1 MEYKAA
7 EQCLLFT
14 GFLTQI
20 TIFIMRIGITCYPVY
35 GGSGVVATE
44 LGRALATRGHEI
56 HFIAY
61 SMPFRLNRVTENIYF
76 HEVSVN
82 RYPLFDFP
90 PYALSLT
97 SKMVDIAKH
106 EKLDLL
112 HVHYAIPHATSAVL
126 ARDILKKQLRSV
138 PVITTLHGTDIT
150 IVGRDAS
157 YNPVVTYSINASDGV
172 TAVSNFLRQ
181 ETYDAFEIE
190 VPIKVIPNFIDT
202 KHFYRL
208 DGENFRQAV
217 CETDQKVVV
226 HVSNFRR
233 VKNVSHVVQVFHRIL
248 QQGLS
253 AKLLLVGDGPDRS
266 NVEQLSRDLG
276 IQQSVRFL
284 GKQDPIQEILSI
296 ADLFLL
302 TSGSE
307 SFGLAPL
314 EAMACN
320 VPVVCSNIGGLPELV
335 EGSHA
340 GYLCP
345 VGDIDAFAKAC
356 MKILTDDSLHARMAK
371 HAREYVVRCYDTPSI
386 ILQYEEYYAEV
397 IAKMEA
403 DSPAGL

>member
-1 MEYKAA
+1 
-7 EQCLLFT
+7 
-14 GFLTQI
+14 
-20 TIFIMRIGITCYPVY
+20 MRIGITCYPVY

-44 LGRALATRGHEI
+44 LGQALAARGHEI

-61 SMPFRLNRVTENIYF
+61 SLPFRLNQVTENIYF

-97 SKMVDIAKH
+97 SKMVDVAKY

-126 ARDILKKQLRSV
+126 ARDILRQQSIQIPIV
-138 PVITTLHGTDIT
+138 TTLHGTDIT
-150 IVGRDAS
+150 IVGQDAS
-157 YNPVVTYSINASDGV
+157 YTPVVTYSINASDGV
-172 TAVSNFLRQ
+172 TAVSNFLRK
-181 ETYDAFEIE
+181 ETYDAFEIKA
-190 VPIKVIPNFIDT
+190 PIQVIPNFIDT
-202 KHFYRL
+202 KNFYRL
-208 DGENFRQAV
+208 EKEHFRGAI
-217 CETDQKVVV
+217 CDADQKVIV

-233 VKNVSHVVQVFHRIL
+233 VKNVSHVVETFHRIL
-248 QQGLS
+248 QVGVS

-276 IQQSVRFL
+276 IQDNVRFL

-296 ADLFLL
+296 SDLFLL

-307 SFGLAPL
+307 AFGLAPL

-320 VPVVCSNIGGLPELV
+320 VPVVCSNIGGLPELI
-335 EGSHA
+335 EGSGA

-345 VGDIDAFAKAC
+345 VGDIDAFATSSIE
-356 MKILTDDSLHARMAK
+356 ILTNRQLHAQMSNQ
-371 HAREYVVRCYDTPSI
+371 AREYVVRNYDTETIVSM
-386 ILQYEEYYAEV
+386 YEDYYEKV
-397 IAKMEA
+397 IDETLSTS
-403 DSPAGL
+403 DS

>member
-1 MEYKAA
+1 M
-7 EQCLLFT
+7 
-14 GFLTQI
+14 LTIVVSRRDHQK
-20 TIFIMRIGITCYPVY
+20 FIMRIGITCYPVY

-61 SMPFRLNRVTENIYF
+61 SLPFRLSEVTENIYF

-97 SKMVDIAKH
+97 SKMVDVAKY
-106 EKLDLL
+106 EALDLL

-126 ARDILKKQLRSV
+126 ARDILEKESRSL
-138 PVITTLHGTDIT
+138 PVVTTLHGTDIT
-150 IVGRDAS
+150 IVGQDAS
-157 YNPVVTYSINASDGV
+157 YSPVVNYSINASDGV

-181 ETYDAFEIE
+181 ETYDAFDIE

-202 KHFYRL
+202 EHFRRL
-208 DGENFRQAV
+208 EKEHFRSAI
-217 CETDQKVVV
+217 CAPGQKVVV

-233 VKNVSHVVQVFHRIL
+233 VKNVSHVVEVFHRIL
-248 QQGLS
+248 QEGIS

-266 NVEQLSRDLG
+266 NVEQLTRDLG
-276 IQQSVRFL
+276 IQRAVRFL
-284 GKQDPIQEILSI
+284 GKQDPVQEILSI

-314 EAMACN
+314 EAMACG
-320 VPVVCSNIGGLPELV
+320 VPVVCSDVGGLPELV
-335 EGSHA
+335 EGSEA
-340 GYLCP
+340 GFLCP
-345 VGDIDAFAKAC
+345 LGDIQAFAKAC
-356 MKILTDDSLHARMAK
+356 IKVLTNDSLHAEMAQ
-371 HAREYVVRCYDTPSI
+371 HAREYAVRHYDTHSI
-386 ILQYEEYYAEV
+386 VAQYEEYYEEIIGRTAAQNPKIIVPE
-397 IAKMEA
+397 
-403 DSPAGL
+403 

>member
-1 MEYKAA
+1 
-7 EQCLLFT
+7 
-14 GFLTQI
+14 
-20 TIFIMRIGITCYPVY
+20 MRIGITCYPVY

-44 LGRALATRGHEI
+44 LGRALANRGHEI

-61 SMPFRLNRVTENIYF
+61 SLPFRLNKVTENIYF

-97 SKMVDIAKH
+97 SKMVDVARY

-126 ARDILKKQLRSV
+126 ARDILKKQSQTI
-138 PVITTLHGTDIT
+138 PVVTTLHGTDIT
-150 IVGRDAS
+150 IVGQDAS
-157 YNPVVTYSINASDGV
+157 YRPVVTYSINASDGV
-172 TAVSNFLRQ
+172 TAVSNFLRK
-181 ETYDAFEIE
+181 ETYDAFDIQ
-190 VPIKVIPNFIDT
+190 VPIEVIPNFIDT

-208 DGENFRQAV
+208 EKDHFRKAL
-217 CETDQKVVV
+217 CETDQKVIV

-233 VKNVSHVVQVFHRIL
+233 IKNVSHVVEVFHRIL
-248 QQGLS
+248 QEGLS
-253 AKLLLVGDGPDRS
+253 ARLLLVGDGPDRS

-276 IQQSVRFL
+276 IQESVRFL

-296 ADLFLL
+296 SDLFLL

-320 VPVVCSNIGGLPELV
+320 VPVVCSDIGGLPELV
-335 EGSHA
+335 DGSGA

-345 VGDIDAFAKAC
+345 VGDIDAFSESC
-356 MKILTDDSLHARMAK
+356 IQILTDHELHARMSQQ
-371 HAREYVVRCYDTPSI
+371 ARKYVVNHYDTHAI
-386 ILQYEEYYAEV
+386 VAQYEAYYEEIIDQV
-397 IAKMEA
+397 QR
-403 DSPAGL
+403 SNPATH

>member
-1 MEYKAA
+1 
-7 EQCLLFT
+7 
-14 GFLTQI
+14 
-20 TIFIMRIGITCYPVY
+20 MRIGITCYPVY

-44 LGRALATRGHEI
+44 LGQALAGRGHEI

-61 SMPFRLNRVTENIYF
+61 SLPFRLSQVTENIYF

-97 SKMVDIAKH
+97 SKMVDVAKY

-126 ARDILKKQLRSV
+126 ARDILKQQSRRIPIV
-138 PVITTLHGTDIT
+138 TTLHGTDIT
-150 IVGRDAS
+150 IVGQDAS
-157 YNPVVTYSINASDGV
+157 YTPVVTYSINASDGV
-172 TAVSNFLRQ
+172 TAVSNFLRK
-181 ETYDAFEIE
+181 ETYDAFEIK
-190 VPIKVIPNFIDT
+190 VPIEVIPNFIDT
-202 KHFYRL
+202 KNFYRL
-208 DGENFRQAV
+208 KKKHFRGAI
-217 CETDQKVVV
+217 CEADQKVIV

-233 VKNVSHVVQVFHRIL
+233 VKNVSHVVKTFHRIL
-248 QQGLS
+248 QAGIP

-276 IQQSVRFL
+276 IQENVRFL

-296 ADLFLL
+296 SDLFLL

-307 SFGLAPL
+307 AFGLAPL

-320 VPVVCSNIGGLPELV
+320 VPVVCSDIGGLPELV
-335 EGSHA
+335 EGSGA

-345 VGDIDAFAKAC
+345 VGNIDAFAESSI
-356 MKILTDDSLHARMAK
+356 KILTDEQLHAQMSEQ
-371 HAREYVVRCYDTPSI
+371 AREYVIRNFDTQTIVSM
-386 ILQYEEYYAEV
+386 YEDYYKKVLAETSSS
-397 IAKMEA
+397 
-403 DSPAGL
+403 DSLLR

>member
-1 MEYKAA
+1 
-7 EQCLLFT
+7 
-14 GFLTQI
+14 
-20 TIFIMRIGITCYPVY
+20 MRIGITCYPVY

-61 SMPFRLNRVTENIYF
+61 SLPFRLSKVTENIYF

-97 SKMVDIAKH
+97 SKMVDVAKY
-106 EKLDLL
+106 EALDLL

-126 ARDILKKQLRSV
+126 ARDILEKESRSL
-138 PVITTLHGTDIT
+138 PVVTTLHGTDIT
-150 IVGRDAS
+150 IVGQDAS
-157 YNPVVTYSINASDGV
+157 YSPVVNYSINASDGV

-181 ETYDAFEIE
+181 ETYDAFDIE

-202 KHFYRL
+202 EHFRRL
-208 DGENFRQAV
+208 EKEHFRSAI
-217 CETDQKVVV
+217 CEPGQKVVV

-233 VKNVSHVVQVFHRIL
+233 VKNVSHVVEVFHQIL
-248 QQGLS
+248 QEGIS

-266 NVEQLSRDLG
+266 NVEQLTRDLE
-276 IQQSVRFL
+276 IQGAVRFL
-284 GKQDPIQEILSI
+284 GKQDPVQEILSI

-314 EAMACN
+314 EAMACG
-320 VPVVCSNIGGLPELV
+320 VPVVCSDVGGLPELV
-335 EGSHA
+335 AGSKA
-340 GYLCP
+340 GFLCP
-345 VGDIDAFAKAC
+345 LGDIHAFAKAC
-356 MKILTDDSLHARMAK
+356 VKVLTDDSLHAEMAQ
-371 HAREYVVRCYDTPSI
+371 HAREYAVCHYDKHAI
-386 ILQYEEYYAEV
+386 VAQYEEYYEEIIGKMTAQKPKI
-397 IAKMEA
+397 IA
-403 DSPAGL
+403 PG

>member
-1 MEYKAA
+1 M
-7 EQCLLFT
+7 
-14 GFLTQI
+14 LTIVVSRRDHQK
-20 TIFIMRIGITCYPVY
+20 FIMRIGITCYPVY

-61 SMPFRLNRVTENIYF
+61 SLPFRLSKVTENIYF

-97 SKMVDIAKH
+97 SKMVDVAKY
-106 EKLDLL
+106 EALDLL

-126 ARDILKKQLRSV
+126 ARDILEKESRSL
-138 PVITTLHGTDIT
+138 PVVTTLHGTDIT
-150 IVGRDAS
+150 IVGQDAS
-157 YNPVVTYSINASDGV
+157 YSPVVNYSINASDGV

-181 ETYDAFEIE
+181 ETYDAFDIE

-202 KHFYRL
+202 EHFRRL
-208 DGENFRQAV
+208 EKEHFRSAI
-217 CETDQKVVV
+217 CAPGQKVVV

-233 VKNVSHVVQVFHRIL
+233 VKNVSHVVEVFHRIL
-248 QQGLS
+248 QEGIS

-266 NVEQLSRDLG
+266 NVEQLTRDLG
-276 IQQSVRFL
+276 IQRAVRFL
-284 GKQDPIQEILSI
+284 GKQDPVQEILSI

-314 EAMACN
+314 EAMACG
-320 VPVVCSNIGGLPELV
+320 VPVVCSDVGGLPELV
-335 EGSHA
+335 EGSEA
-340 GYLCP
+340 GFLCP
-345 VGDIDAFAKAC
+345 LGDIQAFAKAC
-356 MKILTDDSLHARMAK
+356 IKVLTNDSLHAEMAQ
-371 HAREYVVRCYDTPSI
+371 HAREYAVRHYDTHSI
-386 ILQYEEYYAEV
+386 VAQYEEYYEEIIGRTAAQNPKIIVPE
-397 IAKMEA
+397 
-403 DSPAGL
+403 

>member
-1 MEYKAA
+1 
-7 EQCLLFT
+7 
-14 GFLTQI
+14 
-20 TIFIMRIGITCYPVY
+20 MRIGITCYPVY

-44 LGRALATRGHEI
+44 LGRALANQGHEI

-61 SMPFRLNRVTENIYF
+61 SLPFRLSKVTENIYF

-97 SKMVDIAKH
+97 SKMVDVAKY

-126 ARDILKKQLRSV
+126 ARDILKKQSRSI
-138 PVITTLHGTDIT
+138 PVVTTLHGTDIT
-150 IVGRDAS
+150 IVGQDAS

-172 TAVSNFLRQ
+172 TAVSNFLRK
-181 ETYDAFEIE
+181 ETYDAFDIE
-190 VPIKVIPNFIDT
+190 VPIEVIPNFIDT
-202 KHFYRL
+202 KHFRRL
-208 DGENFRQAV
+208 EKEHFRKAI
-217 CETDQKVVV
+217 CEADQKVVV

-233 VKNVSHVVQVFHRIL
+233 IKNVSHVVEIFHKIL
-248 QQGLS
+248 QEGLS

-266 NVEQLSRDLG
+266 NVEQLSRDLA
-276 IQQSVRFL
+276 IQDSVRFL

-296 ADLFLL
+296 SDLFIL

-320 VPVVCSNIGGLPELV
+320 VPVVCSNIGGLPELIN
-335 EGSHA
+335 GSGA
-340 GYLCP
+340 GYLCS
-345 VGDIDAFAKAC
+345 VGDIDGFAQKC
-356 MKILTDDSLHARMAK
+356 IKILTDDRLHAQMSK
-371 HAREYVVRCYDTPSI
+371 QAREYVVNNYDTHAI
-386 ILQYEEYYAEV
+386 VAQYEAYYEE
-397 IAKMEA
+397 ILSKFPINQ
-403 DSPAGL
+403 ST

>member
-1 MEYKAA
+1 
-7 EQCLLFT
+7 
-14 GFLTQI
+14 
-20 TIFIMRIGITCYPVY
+20 MRIGITCYPVY

-61 SMPFRLNRVTENIYF
+61 SLPFRLSKVTENIYF

-97 SKMVDIAKH
+97 SKMVDVAKY
-106 EKLDLL
+106 EALDLL

-126 ARDILKKQLRSV
+126 ARDILEKESRSL
-138 PVITTLHGTDIT
+138 PVVTTLHGTDIT
-150 IVGRDAS
+150 IVGQDAS
-157 YNPVVTYSINASDGV
+157 YSPVVNYSINASDGV

-181 ETYDAFEIE
+181 ETYDAFDIE

-202 KHFYRL
+202 
-208 DGENFRQAV
+208 ENFRRLDKEHFRSAI
-217 CETDQKVVV
+217 CEPGQKVVV

-233 VKNVSHVVQVFHRIL
+233 VKNVSHVVEVFHRIL
-248 QQGLS
+248 QEGIS

-266 NVEQLSRDLG
+266 NVEQLTRDLE
-276 IQQSVRFL
+276 IQGAVRFL
-284 GKQDPIQEILSI
+284 GKQDPVQEILSI

-314 EAMACN
+314 EAMACG
-320 VPVVCSNIGGLPELV
+320 VPVVCSDVGGLPELV
-335 EGSHA
+335 AGSKA
-340 GYLCP
+340 GFLCP
-345 VGDIDAFAKAC
+345 LGDIHAFAKAC
-356 MKILTDDSLHARMAK
+356 VKVLTDDSLHAEMAQ
-371 HAREYVVRCYDTPSI
+371 HAREYAVRHYDTHAI
-386 ILQYEEYYAEV
+386 VAQYEEYYEEIIGKMTAQKPKI
-397 IAKMEA
+397 IA
-403 DSPAGL
+403 PG

>member
-1 MEYKAA
+1 
-7 EQCLLFT
+7 
-14 GFLTQI
+14 
-20 TIFIMRIGITCYPVY
+20 MRIGITCYPVY

-44 LGRALATRGHEI
+44 LGQALAGRGHEI

-61 SMPFRLNRVTENIYF
+61 SLPFRLSQVTENIYF

-97 SKMVDIAKH
+97 SKMVDVAKY

-126 ARDILKKQLRSV
+126 ARDILKQQSRRIPIV
-138 PVITTLHGTDIT
+138 TTLHGTDIT
-150 IVGRDAS
+150 IVGQDAS
-157 YNPVVTYSINASDGV
+157 YTPVVTYSINASDGV
-172 TAVSNFLRQ
+172 TAVSNFLRK
-181 ETYDAFEIE
+181 ETYDAFEIK
-190 VPIKVIPNFIDT
+190 VPIEVIPNFIDT
-202 KHFYRL
+202 KNFYRL
-208 DGENFRQAV
+208 KKKHFRGAI
-217 CETDQKVVV
+217 CEADQKVIV

-233 VKNVSHVVQVFHRIL
+233 VKNVSHVVETFHRIL
-248 QQGLS
+248 QAGIP

-276 IQQSVRFL
+276 IQENVRFL

-296 ADLFLL
+296 SDLFLL

-307 SFGLAPL
+307 AFGLAPL

-320 VPVVCSNIGGLPELV
+320 VPVVCSDIGGLPELV
-335 EGSHA
+335 EGSGA

-345 VGDIDAFAKAC
+345 VGNIDAFAESSI
-356 MKILTDDSLHARMAK
+356 KILTDEQLHAQMSEQ
-371 HAREYVVRCYDTPSI
+371 AREYVIRNFDTQTIVSM
-386 ILQYEEYYAEV
+386 YEDYYKKVLAETSSS
-397 IAKMEA
+397 
-403 DSPAGL
+403 DSLLR

>member
-1 MEYKAA
+1 
-7 EQCLLFT
+7 
-14 GFLTQI
+14 
-20 TIFIMRIGITCYPVY
+20 MRIGITCYPVY

-61 SMPFRLNRVTENIYF
+61 SLPFRLSKVTENIYF

-97 SKMVDIAKH
+97 SKMVDVAKY
-106 EKLDLL
+106 EALDLL

-126 ARDILKKQLRSV
+126 ARDILEKESRSL
-138 PVITTLHGTDIT
+138 PVVTTLHGTDIT
-150 IVGRDAS
+150 IVGQDAS
-157 YNPVVTYSINASDGV
+157 YSPVVNYSINASDGV

-181 ETYDAFEIE
+181 ETYDAFDIE

-202 KHFYRL
+202 EHFRRL
-208 DGENFRQAV
+208 EKEHFRSAI
-217 CETDQKVVV
+217 CAPGQKVVV

-233 VKNVSHVVQVFHRIL
+233 VKNVSHVVEVFHRIL
-248 QQGLS
+248 QEGIS

-266 NVEQLSRDLG
+266 NVEQLTRDLG
-276 IQQSVRFL
+276 IQRAVRFL
-284 GKQDPIQEILSI
+284 GKQDPVQEILSI

-314 EAMACN
+314 EAMACG
-320 VPVVCSNIGGLPELV
+320 VPVVCSDVGGLPELV
-335 EGSHA
+335 EGSEA
-340 GYLCP
+340 GFLCP
-345 VGDIDAFAKAC
+345 LGDIQAFAKAC
-356 MKILTDDSLHARMAK
+356 IKVLTNDSLHAEMAQ
-371 HAREYVVRCYDTPSI
+371 HAREYAVRHYDTHSI
-386 ILQYEEYYAEV
+386 VAQYEEYYEEIIGRTAAQNPKIIVPE
-397 IAKMEA
+397 
-403 DSPAGL
+403 

>member
-1 MEYKAA
+1 
-7 EQCLLFT
+7 
-14 GFLTQI
+14 
-20 TIFIMRIGITCYPVY
+20 MRIGITCYPVY

-61 SMPFRLNRVTENIYF
+61 SLPFRLSKVTENIYF

-97 SKMVDIAKH
+97 SKMVDVAKY
-106 EKLDLL
+106 EALDLL

-126 ARDILKKQLRSV
+126 ARDILEKESRSL
-138 PVITTLHGTDIT
+138 PVVTTLHGTDIT
-150 IVGRDAS
+150 IVGQDAS
-157 YNPVVTYSINASDGV
+157 YSPVVNYSINASDGV

-181 ETYDAFEIE
+181 ETYDAFDIE

-202 KHFYRL
+202 EHFRRL
-208 DGENFRQAV
+208 EKEHFRSAI
-217 CETDQKVVV
+217 CEPGQKVVV

-233 VKNVSHVVQVFHRIL
+233 VKNVSHVVEVFHRIL
-248 QQGLS
+248 QEGIS

-266 NVEQLSRDLG
+266 NVEQLTRDLG
-276 IQQSVRFL
+276 IQGAVRFL
-284 GKQDPIQEILSI
+284 GKQDPVQEILSI

-314 EAMACN
+314 EAMACG
-320 VPVVCSNIGGLPELV
+320 VPVVCSDVGGLPELV
-335 EGSHA
+335 EGSEA
-340 GYLCP
+340 GFLCP
-345 VGDIDAFAKAC
+345 LGDIHAFAKAC
-356 MKILTDDSLHARMAK
+356 IKVLTDDSLHAEMAQ
-371 HAREYVVRCYDTPSI
+371 HAREYAVRHYDTHAI
-386 ILQYEEYYAEV
+386 VVQYEEYYEEIIGRTAAQKPKIIVPE
-397 IAKMEA
+397 
-403 DSPAGL
+403 